1 MRASPVHW
9 SGGSRE
15 VLCPRAHGQSDD
27 RAHSAGVGA
36 SAVFCRLLTLSTAS
50 DPWTGGR
57 ERVVG
62 LGLLVFSDQTFEMYV
77 SGVSDLVVVR
87 LEGRRPLLISPDDI
101 QLFAEVVEPRIIRH
115 VAGTERDSGG

>member
-1 MRASPVHW
+1 M
-9 SGGSRE
+9 G
-15 VLCPRAHGQSDD
+15 HGWRVNMDA
-27 RAHSAGVGA
+27 RKFFARITRTLVR
-36 SAVFCRLLTLSTAS
+36 RLLTLSTAS